1 MPERPNKAAVTCGHT
16 TVAKNFSK
24 QQTTK
29 RHKISYDRS
38 FDPKFR
44 LLNLILYPIVIPKYA
59 EAELRWGSQLLDAAA
74 FCYQNFW
81 KSSKEKA
88 NIAR

>member
-1 MPERPNKAAVTCGHT
+1 LRPYDCCRKIQQT
-16 TVAKNFSK
+16 TNNK

-29 RHKISYDRS
+29 RDKISYDRS
-38 FDPKFR
+38 FDSKFL
-44 LLNLILYPIVIPKYA
+44 LLNRILYPIVISKYA
-59 EAELRWGSQLLDAAA
+59 EAALRWGSQLLDAAA

-88 NIAR
+88 SIAR